1 LLVMMNLLVGFII
14 STYGLRIYPMQDV
27 QALKWSIFTIILL
40 FFCSA
45 IVRLAFSIGPFI
57 GWVLGVG
64 LILFFIT
71 PLLDLVLPNFSFDH
85 PISETYMSIQYG
97 DQQAFYPAVITL
109 GVVTL
114 LMSAVPFLKQRLAAL
129 QKEEETYEA

>member
-1 LLVMMNLLVGFII
+1 
-14 STYGLRIYPMQDV
+14 
-27 QALKWSIFTIILL
+27 
-40 FFCSA
+40 
-45 IVRLAFSIGPFI
+45 
-57 GWVLGVG
+57 
-64 LILFFIT
+64 
-71 PLLDLVLPNFSFDH
+71 LPNFSFDH